1 MSDFQHGRVYVAC
14 ILDRMTWTNAFLYA
28 AEQIRFQVPTVQPG
42 ALAKRIAIRERRIAL
57 LLFRAIR

>member
-1 MSDFQHGRVYVAC
+1 MIR
-14 ILDRMTWTNAFLYA
+14 IEA
-28 AEQIRFQVPTVQPG
+28 ALNVSKQIRFQVAAVQPG